1 MNLLGLHLKLM
12 IGREIPSEASP
23 FVVENLR
30 RVEVTHRDEGPSGFQ
45 MTFHIGRTSAIDL
58 LDYRLLTDPSLK
70 PFSRVILQVHFDIV
84 PVVLMDGIIT
94 NQQLNPGNEPGTSTL
109 TVTGEDVSV
118 MMDLEAQH
126 REFPGHFDYAIVQ
139 RIVGNYGKYLTLLP
153 IPMDSATYRPVNT
166 LEAIPQKSADQTDR
180 AFLQNLALR
189 YGFLFYVTPG
199 PGPLTN
205 SVHWGPP
212 VKLGV
217 PQSALSVN
225 QGPNSNV
232 ETISF
237 NYDGMRPQRVEFL
250 TNTQKDSGIID
261 RPSGLRNINLARNP
275 AEPKRLTYLTR
286 NDARQVRVEA
296 QGIVDRSFDEVV
308 TATGELDALR
318 YNKLLMP
325 RSLVEV
331 RGTGD
336 SYSGNYYVKSVT
348 HRIEKGRYTQGFT
361 LTREGTGTLVPVVR
375 S

>member
-1 MNLLGLHLKLM
+1 MNLLGVHLTLM
-12 IGREIPSEASP
+12 IGQEIPTEASP

-58 LDYRLLTDPSLK
+58 LDYRLLTDPALR
-70 PFSRVILQVHFDIV
+70 PFSRVILIVHFDIV

-126 REFPGHFDYAIVQ
+126 REFPGHFDFAIV
-139 RIVGNYGKYLTLLP
+139 RSIVSNYGKYGLKLLP
-153 IPMDSATYRPVNT
+153 IPEYPATYKPPHP
-166 LEAIPQKSADQTDR
+166 LEEIPQKSADQTDR
-180 AFLQNLALR
+180 AFLQNLASR

-199 PGPLTN
+199 PGLLN
-205 SVHWGPP
+205 NIVHWGPP
-212 VKLGV
+212 VRLGV
-217 PQSALSVN
+217 PQRALSVN

-232 ETISF
+232 ESISF
-237 NYDGMRPQRVEFL
+237 NYDGMRRQRVEFV

-275 AEPKRLTYLTR
+275 AEAKRLTYLR
-286 NDARQVRVEA
+286 LNDARQARTRA

-318 YNKLLMP
+318 YNNLLMP

-336 SYSGNYYVKSVT
+336 SYNGNYYVRSVT
-348 HRIEKGRYTQGFT
+348 HRIEKGSYTQGFT
-361 LTREGTGTLVPVVR
+361 LTREGTGTLTPV
-375 S
+375 